1 MGIQWWTG
9 CLCLCGLVSL
19 PLAAEEMT
27 VRDAQRYGV
36 DIIQVKGGGELRG
49 AVLRR
54 DSSDLQIAVQ
64 RSWLLAA
71 QPAMLET
78 AEKEAA
84 KRQAA
89 SHQELIARIES
100 WIAAQANQPRLRT
113 VLQGELA
120 RLKKLPE
127 APPEPTQF
135 VLLRIPTDRVRRVF
149 TAAAPAR
156 QIAMVAWSQQLDR
169 VEQSTITALKPDVEK
184 AAPDWATQRVDLSG
198 RLPAG
203 EPQSADEW
211 AARQAIFE
219 YEYGDPLEF
228 QGTGN
233 LLFRTGS
240 GAEKPDLASLLAS
253 TAGETLASELGSLGL
268 DLGKPAPA
276 PPVDWKRQATEQARN
291 LNRSGFSVTR
301 IPRIT
306 GDGPA
311 TVSIHFWAR
320 LADGLWHPI
329 WSDEVTTDPSTIK
342 ADELKR
348 LETDPQVQEIL
359 QVTRALSLGDA
370 SQQALRFGAA
380 VQASQ
385 QTVTTRFFEF
395 RQRYNVRL
403 DGPPL
408 VWNPE

>member
-1 MGIQWWTG
+1 MGIPWWIG

-27 VRDAQRYGV
+27 ARDAQRYGV
-36 DIIQVKGGGELRG
+36 DIIQVKGGVELRG

-54 DSSDLQIAVQ
+54 DPSDLQIAVQ
-64 RSWLLAA
+64 RSWLRTV

-78 AEKEAA
+78 ADQEAA
-84 KRQAA
+84 QRQAA
-89 SHQELIARIES
+89 AHQELLTRIES

-113 VLQGELA
+113 VLQGDLA

-149 TAAAPAR
+149 TAGAPAR
-156 QIAMVAWSQQLDR
+156 QVAMVAWSQQLDR
-169 VEQSTITALKPDVEK
+169 VEQSTITALKPEVEK
-184 AAPDWATQRVDLSG
+184 AVPDWATQRVDLSG

-240 GAEKPDLASLLAS
+240 GAEKPDLSSLLAS
-253 TAGETLASELGSLGL
+253 TAGETLASELGALGL
-268 DLGKPAPA
+268 GLGNPAPA
-276 PPVDWKRQATEQARN
+276 PPTDWKMQATEQARK

-306 GDGPA
+306 GGGPA

-320 LADGLWHPI
+320 LADGQWHPI

-348 LETDPQVQEIL
+348 LEADPQVQEIL
-359 QVTRALSLGDA
+359 QVTKALSLDDA

-380 VQASQ
+380 VQTSQ
-385 QTVTTRFFEF
+385 QAVTTRFFEF
-395 RQRYNVRL
+395 RQRYNARL